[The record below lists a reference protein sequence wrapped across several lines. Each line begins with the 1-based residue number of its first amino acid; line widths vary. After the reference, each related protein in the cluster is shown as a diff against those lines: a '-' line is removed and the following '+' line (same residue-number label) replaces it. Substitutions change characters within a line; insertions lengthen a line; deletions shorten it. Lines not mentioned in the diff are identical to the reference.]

1 MDAQGLQRSWEN
13 IGLRSLFAPICSF
26 VESRPSRPIRKIP
39 LRKKQE
45 LQELEKLLDKARNG
59 LNLTYRPGGGFQ
71 CAAGPLGPINEEV
84 NAERAYRFLRPAL
97 PPLPEEQRRFIG
109 EIKKIIEDIL
119 HAKPYD
125 GDTLLDFCEKV
136 MDYLEGEYIEYV
148 TDPQNSIP

>member
-45 LQELEKLLDKARNG
+45 LQDLEKLLDKAQNG
-59 LNLTYRPGGGFQ
+59 LDLTYRPTGVE
-71 CAAGPLGPINEEV
+71 CLGPLGQINDLV

-97 PPLPEEQRRFIG
+97 PPLPEEQRRFLG

-119 HAKPYD
+119 QAKPYE
-125 GDTLLDFCEKV
+125 GDKLLDFCEKV
-136 MDYLEGEYIEYV
+136 LDYLEGEYFEYL
-148 TDPQNSIP
+148 TDPQKSIP

>member
-1 MDAQGLQRSWEN
+1 LQRSWEN

-45 LQELEKLLDKARNG
+45 LQDLEKLLDKAQNG
-59 LNLTYRPGGGFQ
+59 LDLTIYRPTGGFE
-71 CAAGPLGPINEEV
+71 CLGSLGPINEVV

-97 PPLPEEQRRFIG
+97 PPLPEDQRRFIG

-119 HAKPYD
+119 QAKPYD
-125 GDTLLDFCEKV
+125 GDKLLDFCEKV
-136 MDYLEGEYIEYV
+136 LDYLEGEYIEYV
-148 TDPQNSIP
+148 TVPQTSIP